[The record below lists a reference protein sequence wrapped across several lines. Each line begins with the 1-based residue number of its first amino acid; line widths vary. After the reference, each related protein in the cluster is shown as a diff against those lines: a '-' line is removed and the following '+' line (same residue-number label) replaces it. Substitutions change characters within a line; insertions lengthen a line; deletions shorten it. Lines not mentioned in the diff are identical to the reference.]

1 MPASSSRAGRM
12 RAAWRVARV
21 EFEASIGPDE
31 LRLEL
36 EARALATRR
45 AGETPQQH
53 QARLIGR
60 IEQVLR
66 SHGAIAAGLL
76 NDRVA
81 AIRTARRSQDPPSVG

>member
-1 MPASSSRAGRM
+1 M
-12 RAAWRVARV
+12 ARV

-53 QARLIGR
+53 QARVVGR
-60 IEQVLR
+60 IEQVWKDRGL
-66 SHGAIAAGLL
+66 IAAGLL
-76 NDRVA
+76 YGRVIDVLA
-81 AIRTARRSQDPPSVG
+81 ARRSQDPPKAG